1 MCYPL
6 TFSATDFY
14 LGHDLALLTAN
25 IKSDLRFVSQRWKQE
40 GQYGT
45 CATFSR
51 TRTKAHEI
59 SRPTYCIVS
68 IIWFEF
74 SVMNQNYRTYKKCGF
89 INSISCN
96 VFQVI
101 TENNLQ
107 DPQFP
112 ELLSLLCELRN
123 LKVEGV
129 KIRLGR

>member
-25 IKSDLRFVSQRWKQE
+25 IKSDLRFVSQRWRRE

-68 IIWFEF
+68 VIWFLMLLF
-74 SVMNQNYRTYKKCGF
+74 KKYTLPHAQT
-89 INSISCN
+89 IKIDIMY
-96 VFQVI
+96 FQVI

-129 KIRLGR
+129 KIRLGRYL